1 MLSAIIT
8 RSSQSRSP
16 NQEKKESP
24 LWTWERSSKS
34 EEIGR
39 NHLLGLKKNNVST
52 GLTVCV
58 QIEDLS
64 HLDGVV
70 SLGEVDLLLLLLLG
84 DARSILL
91 AQSSADG
98 TGLLCAEVE
107 GKVLLVLVEDA
118 QLRALVDVDDGQDAS
133 DGLADVVAIGK
144 GMSENLFV
152 SRIVCVRMSFRC
164 FPLIPSLSVSI
175 RDAGGSVVHS
185 GELAL
190 GTTGDLLGAELNQL
204 GLQLLELSLELILVL
219 APELAGLD
227 LSGRLR

>member
-1 MLSAIIT
+1 M
-8 RSSQSRSP
+8 
-16 NQEKKESP
+16 
-24 LWTWERSSKS
+24 
-34 EEIGR
+34 
-39 NHLLGLKKNNVST
+39 
-52 GLTVCV
+52 
-58 QIEDLS
+58 
-64 HLDGVV
+64 
-70 SLGEVDLLLLLLLG
+70 DLLLLLLLG

-144 GMSENLFV
+144 VMSENLFV
-152 SRIVCVRMSFRC
+152 SWFVCVRVSFRC
-164 FPLIPSLSVSI
+164 FLEFHLFSFSI
-175 RDAGGSVVHS
+175 RDTGGSVVHS